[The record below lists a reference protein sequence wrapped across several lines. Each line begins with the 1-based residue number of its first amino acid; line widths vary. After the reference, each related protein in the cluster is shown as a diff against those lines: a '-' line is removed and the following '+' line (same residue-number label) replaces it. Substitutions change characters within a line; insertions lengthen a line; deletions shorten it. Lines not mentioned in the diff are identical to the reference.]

1 MSENSF
7 VVVSAHVGDF
17 VWRAGGAIALHAELG
32 LTPIVIC
39 LSYGAIGESAK
50 LYDEPGMTAAK
61 ARDIRRDE
69 AEQAAAILGA
79 EIHFLDGED
88 YPLRPTP
95 EMFETTVRLLRR
107 AQPRFLMTHP
117 RVDPSN
123 WDHVETF
130 RFATE
135 ARQAAQAQGRDWG
148 PVAGAP
154 QVYCFE
160 PHQPELCEYVP
171 DTYLDIGAVWEKKWA
186 AMQCLKG
193 QTSLWNYYRGV
204 AEKNGNLARRR
215 SFGSAQLAE
224 SFQRVFPSTVRRL
237 DPV

>member
-1 MSENSF
+1 MAGKNF
-7 VVVSAHVGDF
+7 IVISAHVGDF
-17 VWRAGGAIALHAELG
+17 VWRAGGAIALHARLG
-32 LTPIVIC
+32 LKPTVVC

-50 LYDEPGMTAAK
+50 LYEDPAMTAAK
-61 ARDIRRDE
+61 ARDIRRSE
-69 AEQAAAILGA
+69 AEQAAKVLGA
-79 EIHFLDGED
+79 DIHFLDAED

-95 EMFETTVRLLRR
+95 EMFEKTVRLLRET
-107 AQPRFLMTHP
+107 QPEFIMTHP

-135 ARQAAQAQGRDWG
+135 ARQVAQAQGRPWG
-148 PVAGAP
+148 KIAGGP

-160 PHQPELCEYVP
+160 PHQPELCEYTP
-171 DTYLDIGAVWEKKWA
+171 DTYLDISEVWDQKWS

-193 QTSLWNYYRGV
+193 QTSLWNYYKGV

-215 SFGSAQLAE
+215 NFGTAQYAE
-224 SFQRVFPSTVRRL
+224 SFQRVFPATVKRL